1 MFDLEQAIA
10 NWRTHMLAAGI
21 KTPVP
26 LEELEIHL
34 RENIGR
40 QVQSGTSPQQA
51 FENSVQQIGCADE
64 LKTEFNKARDTKCIR
79 RRKMLRMGV
88 IGLSVTFVLNLFG
101 LFVLGKSSCVFLSHQ
116 WWPDWSG
123 CYFLWTTFTVIG
135 FFGSADWKRLK
146 PTKE

>member
-10 NWRTHMLAAGI
+10 NWRTHMLVAGI

-26 LEELEIHL
+26 LDELENHL
-34 RENIGR
+34 RENVGQQI
-40 QVQSGTSPQQA
+40 QSGISPQQA

-64 LKTEFNKARDTKCIR
+64 LKTEFNKTCDTKFIR

-88 IGLSVTFVLNLFG
+88 IGLSVTLILNLFG
-101 LFVLGKSSCVFLSHQ
+101 LFVLGKSSCVFFSHQ
-116 WWPDWSG
+116 WWSDWFA
-123 CYFLWTTFTVIG
+123 CYCLWTTFTVIG
-135 FFGSADWKRLK
+135 FFGSTNWKWLK

>member
-10 NWRTHMLAAGI
+10 NWRTHMLVAGI

-26 LEELEIHL
+26 LDELEYHL
-34 RENIGR
+34 REDIGQ
-40 QVQSGTSPQQA
+40 QVQSGISPRQA

-64 LKTEFNKARDTKCIR
+64 LKIEFNKTRDTKCSR

-88 IGLSVTFVLNLFG
+88 IGVSVTLISNLFG
-101 LFVLGKSSCVFLSHQ
+101 LFVLGKSSCVFFSHQ
-116 WWPDWSG
+116 WWPDWFA
-123 CYFLWTTFTVIG
+123 CYCLWTTFTVIS
-135 FFGSADWKRLK
+135 FFGSANWKWLK

>member
-1 MFDLEQAIA
+1 MFDLEQAII
-10 NWRTHMLAAGI
+10 NWRTHMLVAGI
-21 KTPVP
+21 KIPVP
-26 LEELEIHL
+26 LDELENHL
-34 RENIGR
+34 LEDIGQ

-64 LKTEFNKARDTKCIR
+64 LKMEFNKTRDTKCIR

-88 IGLSVTFVLNLFG
+88 IGLSGTLIVNLFG
-101 LFVLGKSSCVFLSHQ
+101 MFVLGKSSCVFFSHQ
-116 WWPDWSG
+116 WWPDWFV

-135 FFGSADWKRLK
+135 FFGSANWKKLK